1 MKYVKKILVTILDM
15 CSIFFVMLIGISLG
29 LFRSIKDLFNLVKE
43 KSLNTLKIRRY
54 VTMNK
59 RTLEKD

>member
-15 CSIFFVMLIGISLG
+15 CSICFVMLIGISLG

-59 RTLEKD
+59 KTLEED